1 MSKDKSEYLINRID
15 NLYEV
20 VIGLEVHAQVTSESK
35 LFSTSSTKFG
45 AEPNTQVSLVDA
57 ALPGMLPVINEY
69 CVKQA
74 IKTGIGLKAK
84 INKRSVFDRKN
95 YFYAD
100 LPKDIKYPNLKI
112 QL

>member
-1 MSKDKSEYLINRID
+1 MSTTLQNEIFWVK
-15 NLYEV
+15 
-20 VIGLEVHAQVTSESK
+20 G
-35 LFSTSSTKFG
+35 
-45 AEPNTQVSLVDA
+45 
-57 ALPGMLPVINEY
+57 NEY

-100 LPKDIKYPNLKI
+100 LTYEFIEISTKMNFLPAFIVETSMRLNKYLH
-112 QL
+112 

>member
-1 MSKDKSEYLINRID
+1 MKGNILIKNAKMVLPEGTKNGSIRIKDGVIINID
-15 NLYEV
+15 
-20 VIGLEVHAQVTSESK
+20 LENSMMPESNEH
-35 LFSTSSTKFG
+35 F
-45 AEPNTQVSLVDA
+45 VDA
-57 ALPGMLPVINEY
+57 AFPGMLPVINEY

-100 LPKDIKYPNLKI
+100 LPQGYGSNSS
-112 QL
+112 